1 MAQALH
7 MDTLE
12 ASDTLQSVGFEKKQ
26 ADTLIRIVNAQ
37 RQDIDLS
44 HLATKEDLA
53 REIADVKGEIA
64 DVKSDMDQRFSD
76 MDKRFAIMTN
86 ELKWIKG
93 YGAAI
98 IALIVIPMIGNY
110 LGIG

>member
-37 RQDIDLS
+37 RQDIDIS
-44 HLATKEDLA
+44 HLATKEDLV
-53 REIADVKGEIA
+53 EVKN
-64 DVKSDMDQRFSD
+64 D
-76 MDKRFAIMTN
+76 
-86 ELKWIKG
+86 LKWLIRIG
-93 YGAAI
+93 GAILVVLIWPI
-98 IALIVIPMIGNY
+98 IQSI
-110 LGIG
+110 LGITGS

>member
-37 RQDIDLS
+37 RQDIDIS

-64 DVKSDMDQRFSD
+64 GVKGEIAGVKND
-76 MDKRFAIMTN
+76 
-86 ELKWIKG
+86 LKWLIRIG
-93 YGAAI
+93 GAILVVLIWPI
-98 IALIVIPMIGNY
+98 IQSI
-110 LGIG
+110 LGITGG

>member
-7 MDTLE
+7 MDILE

-53 REIADVKGEIA
+53 REIA

>member
-44 HLATKEDLA
+44 HLATKED
-53 REIADVKGEIA
+53 
-64 DVKSDMDQRFSD
+64 MDQRFSD
-76 MDKRFAIMTN
+76 MDRRFAIMTN

-93 YGAAI
+93 YGTAI

>member
-1 MAQALH
+1 MAQAIQ

-44 HLATKEDLA
+44 HLATKEDLNVVKQDLA
-53 REIADVKGEIA
+53 GVKQDLADTKYDI
-64 DVKSDMDQRFSD
+64 
-76 MDKRFAIMTN
+76 
-86 ELKWIKG
+86 LKWMI
-93 YGAAI
+93 GAMGAQTAI
-98 IALIVIPMIGNY
+98 ILAVIR
-110 LGIG
+110 LF

>member
-44 HLATKEDLA
+44 HLATKED
-53 REIADVKGEIA
+53 
-64 DVKSDMDQRFSD
+64 MDQRFSD

>member
-37 RQDIDLS
+37 RQDIDIS

-53 REIADVKGEIA
+53 REIA

>member
-53 REIADVKGEIA
+53 EVKGEIA
-64 DVKSDMDQRFSD
+64 GVKND
-76 MDKRFAIMTN
+76 
-86 ELKWIKG
+86 LKWLIRIG
-93 YGAAI
+93 GTILVVLIWPI
-98 IALIVIPMIGNY
+98 IQSI
-110 LGIG
+110 LGITGS

>member
-1 MAQALH
+1 MAQAIQ

-26 ADTLIRIVNAQ
+26 ADTIIRIVNAQ

-44 HLATKEDLA
+44 HLATKED
-53 REIADVKGEIA
+53 
-64 DVKSDMDQRFSD
+64 MDKRFAD
-76 MDKRFAIMTN
+76 MDKRFGIMTN

-98 IALIVIPMIGNY
+98 IALIIIPMIGDY

>member
-53 REIADVKGEIA
+53 REIADVK
-64 DVKSDMDQRFSD
+64 SDMDQRFSD

>member
-64 DVKSDMDQRFSD
+64 GVKND
-76 MDKRFAIMTN
+76 
-86 ELKWIKG
+86 LKWLIRIG
-93 YGAAI
+93 GAILVVLIWPI
-98 IALIVIPMIGNY
+98 IQSI
-110 LGIG
+110 LGITGS